1 MEKRYYTIPEMCGLL
16 GISEK
21 TARALAER
29 CNAIRH
35 IGPRLI
41 RVDMPAL
48 ERALEEDAAGP
59 VKQNEGHSRA
69 GTAVISESSG

>member
-1 MEKRYYTIPEMCGLL
+1 MEKRYYTIPETCGLL

-48 ERALEEDAAGP
+48 ERALDEEGDGYDRKEKAPETTGATD
-59 VKQNEGHSRA
+59 KN
-69 GTAVISESSG
+69 